1 MNDIAHTL
9 YTVVQYVLG
18 FGPTVLLPLV
28 LFFLALFFKVKP
40 AKALRS
46 SLIVGIGFVGIYAIF
61 DILTRNVGPA
71 AQAMVERTGISLPV
85 VDLGWPPLA
94 AITWGSPIA
103 PFVIPLTM
111 LINVAMLALNKTR
124 TVDVAML
131 ALNKTRTVDVAML
144 ALNKTRT
151 VDVDMWNYWHF
162 ALAGTLVYYST
173 GSFVLGL
180 SAAAIAAIVVLKLAD
195 WSAPLVAKY
204 FGLEGISLP
213 TLSSVVFFPIG
224 LLFDKIIDK
233 IPGVNRIHI
242 DPENVQKKMG
252 IFGEPMMVGTILGV
266 LLGIIAG
273 YDFKHILLLGISI
286 GGVMFI
292 LPRMVRILMEGL
304 LPLSEAIKKYLN
316 AKYPGRDDLFIGLD
330 IAVAVG
336 NPAII
341 STALILTPIS
351 VFIAFLLPGNKVL
364 PLGDLANLAVM
375 ASMIVLACRGN
386 IFRAVITAIPVI
398 VADLWIA
405 TKIAPFITGM
415 AKDVNFKMAE
425 GSSGQVSSFLDGGNP
440 FRFWLL
446 EIFNGNIV
454 AIGLIPVLALIIYGV
469 FRLTKGTVYA

>member
-1 MNDIAHTL
+1 MNDLAHTL
-9 YTVVQYVLG
+9 YTIVQYVLG

-61 DILTRNVGPA
+61 DILTSNVGPA

-103 PFVIPLTM
+103 PFVIPLTI
-111 LINVAMLALNKTR
+111 LIN
-124 TVDVAML
+124 
-131 ALNKTRTVDVAML
+131 VAML

-180 SAAAIAAIVVLKLAD
+180 TAAAVAAIVVLKLAD
-195 WSAPLVAKY
+195 WSAPLVSKY

-224 LLFDKIIDK
+224 LLFDKIIEN
-233 IPGVNRIHI
+233 IPGLNRIHI
-242 DPENVQKKMG
+242 DPENVQKKLG

-316 AKYPGRDDLFIGLD
+316 AKYPGRDDLYIGLD

-351 VFIAFLLPGNKVL
+351 VFIAFILPGNQVL

-398 VADLWIA
+398 IADLWIA
-405 TKIAPFITGM
+405 SKIAPFITGM
-415 AKDVNFKMAE
+415 AKDVNFKLAE

-440 FRFWLL
+440 FRYWLL
-446 EIFNGNIV
+446 EIFNGNLL
-454 AIGLIPVLALIIYGV
+454 AIGLVPVMALVIYGV

>member
-61 DILTRNVGPA
+61 DILTSNVGPA

-111 LINVAMLALNKTR
+111 LIN
-124 TVDVAML
+124 
-131 ALNKTRTVDVAML
+131 VAML

-446 EIFNGNIV
+446 EIFNGNMI
-454 AIGLIPVLALIIYGV
+454 AIGLIPVLALVIYGV

>member
-61 DILTRNVGPA
+61 DILTSNVGPA

-111 LINVAMLALNKTR
+111 LIN
-124 TVDVAML
+124 
-131 ALNKTRTVDVAML
+131 VAML

-330 IAVAVG
+330 IAVTVG

-446 EIFNGNIV
+446 EIFNGNII

>member
-61 DILTRNVGPA
+61 DILTSNVGPA

-111 LINVAMLALNKTR
+111 LIN
-124 TVDVAML
+124 
-131 ALNKTRTVDVAML
+131 VAML

-415 AKDVNFKMAE
+415 AKDVNFKMAD

-446 EIFNGNIV
+446 EIFNGNII

>member
-61 DILTRNVGPA
+61 DILTSNVGPA
-71 AQAMVERTGISLPV
+71 AQAMVERSGISLPV

-111 LINVAMLALNKTR
+111 LIN
-124 TVDVAML
+124 
-131 ALNKTRTVDVAML
+131 VAML

-446 EIFNGNIV
+446 EIFNGNII
-454 AIGLIPVLALIIYGV
+454 AIGLIPVLALVIYGV

>member
-61 DILTRNVGPA
+61 DILTSNVGPA

-111 LINVAMLALNKTR
+111 LIN
-124 TVDVAML
+124 
-131 ALNKTRTVDVAML
+131 VAML

-446 EIFNGNIV
+446 EIFNGNII
-454 AIGLIPVLALIIYGV
+454 AIGLIPVLALVIYGV
-469 FRLTKGTVYA
+469 FCLTKGTVYA

>member
-61 DILTRNVGPA
+61 DILTSNVGPA

-111 LINVAMLALNKTR
+111 LIN
-124 TVDVAML
+124 
-131 ALNKTRTVDVAML
+131 VAML

-425 GSSGQVSSFLDGGNP
+425 GSSAQVSSFLDGGNP

-446 EIFNGNIV
+446 EIFNGNII

>member
-1 MNDIAHTL
+1 MFAGKKIGPDPRNFNQRVSLGRND
-9 YTVVQYVLG
+9 
-18 FGPTVLLPLV
+18 LLIRTFP
-28 LFFLALFFKVKP
+28 
-40 AKALRS
+40 KALRS

-61 DILTRNVGPA
+61 DILTSNVGPA

-111 LINVAMLALNKTR
+111 LIN
-124 TVDVAML
+124 
-131 ALNKTRTVDVAML
+131 VAML

-446 EIFNGNIV
+446 EIFNGNII

>member
-40 AKALRS
+40 AKVLRS

-61 DILTRNVGPA
+61 DILTSNVGPA

-111 LINVAMLALNKTR
+111 LTN
-124 TVDVAML
+124 
-131 ALNKTRTVDVAML
+131 VAML

-415 AKDVNFKMAE
+415 AKDVNFKMAD

-440 FRFWLL
+440 LRFWLL
-446 EIFNGNIV
+446 EIFNGNII

>member
-46 SLIVGIGFVGIYAIF
+46 SLIVGIGFIGIYAIF
-61 DILTRNVGPA
+61 DILTSNVGPA

-111 LINVAMLALNKTR
+111 LIN
-124 TVDVAML
+124 
-131 ALNKTRTVDVAML
+131 VAML

-446 EIFNGNIV
+446 EIFNGNII
-454 AIGLIPVLALIIYGV
+454 AIGLIPVLALVIYGV

>member
-61 DILTRNVGPA
+61 DILTSNVGPA
-71 AQAMVERTGISLPV
+71 AQAIVERTGISLPV

-111 LINVAMLALNKTR
+111 LIN
-124 TVDVAML
+124 
-131 ALNKTRTVDVAML
+131 VAML

-266 LLGIIAG
+266 LLGIISG
-273 YDFKHILLLGISI
+273 YDFKYILLLGISI

-446 EIFNGNIV
+446 EIFNGNII
-454 AIGLIPVLALIIYGV
+454 AIGLIPVLALVIYGV

>member
-9 YTVVQYVLG
+9 YTVVQYALG

-61 DILTRNVGPA
+61 DILTSNVGPA

-111 LINVAMLALNKTR
+111 LIN
-124 TVDVAML
+124 
-131 ALNKTRTVDVAML
+131 VAML

-446 EIFNGNIV
+446 EIFNGNII

>member
-61 DILTRNVGPA
+61 DILTSNVGPA

-111 LINVAMLALNKTR
+111 LIN
-124 TVDVAML
+124 
-131 ALNKTRTVDVAML
+131 VAML

-425 GSSGQVSSFLDGGNP
+425 GSSGQVSSFLDGSNP

-446 EIFNGNIV
+446 EIFNGNII

>member
-61 DILTRNVGPA
+61 DILTSNVGPA

-111 LINVAMLALNKTR
+111 LINVAMLA
-124 TVDVAML
+124 M
-131 ALNKTRTVDVAML
+131 
-144 ALNKTRT
+144 NKTRT

-162 ALAGTLVYYST
+162 ALAGTLVYYSK

-180 SAAAIAAIVVLKLAD
+180 SAAAIAAIVVLKVAD

-233 IPGVNRIHI
+233 IPGLNRIHI
-242 DPENVQKKMG
+242 DPESVQKRLG
-252 IFGEPMMVGTILGV
+252 IFGEPMMVGTILGI

-398 VADLWIA
+398 IADLWIA

-440 FRFWLL
+440 FRYWLL
-446 EIFNGNIV
+446 EIFNGNMI
-454 AIGLIPVLALIIYGV
+454 AIGLVPVIALIIYAI

>member
-61 DILTRNVGPA
+61 DILTSNVGPA

-124 TVDVAML
+124 TVDV
-131 ALNKTRTVDVAML
+131 
-144 ALNKTRT
+144 
-151 VDVDMWNYWHF
+151 DMWNYWHF

-173 GSFVLGL
+173 ESFVLGL

-446 EIFNGNIV
+446 EIFNGNII

>member
-61 DILTRNVGPA
+61 DILTSNVGPA

-111 LINVAMLALNKTR
+111 LIN
-124 TVDVAML
+124 
-131 ALNKTRTVDVAML
+131 VAML

-273 YDFKHILLLGISI
+273 YDFKYILLLGISI

-446 EIFNGNIV
+446 EIFNGNII

>member
-61 DILTRNVGPA
+61 DILTSNVGPA

-124 TVDVAML
+124 TVDV
-131 ALNKTRTVDVAML
+131 
-144 ALNKTRT
+144 
-151 VDVDMWNYWHF
+151 DMWNYWHF
-162 ALAGTLVYYST
+162 AHAGTLVYYST

-180 SAAAIAAIVVLKLAD
+180 SAAAIAAIVVLKVAD

-233 IPGVNRIHI
+233 IPGLNRIHI
-242 DPENVQKKMG
+242 DPESVQKRLG
-252 IFGEPMMVGTILGV
+252 IFGEPMMVGTILGI

-398 VADLWIA
+398 IADLWIA

-440 FRFWLL
+440 FRYWLL
-446 EIFNGNIV
+446 EIFNGNMI
-454 AIGLIPVLALIIYGV
+454 AIGLVPVIALIIYAI

>member
-61 DILTRNVGPA
+61 DILTSNVGPA

-111 LINVAMLALNKTR
+111 LIN
-124 TVDVAML
+124 
-131 ALNKTRTVDVAML
+131 VAML

-415 AKDVNFKMAE
+415 AKDANFKMAE

-446 EIFNGNIV
+446 EIFNGNII

>member
-61 DILTRNVGPA
+61 DILTSNVGPA

-124 TVDVAML
+124 TVY
-131 ALNKTRTVDVAML
+131 
-144 ALNKTRT
+144 
-151 VDVDMWNYWHF
+151 VDMWNYWHF

-446 EIFNGNIV
+446 EIFNGNII
-454 AIGLIPVLALIIYGV
+454 AIGLIPVLALVIYGV

>member
-61 DILTRNVGPA
+61 DILTSNVGPA

-111 LINVAMLALNKTR
+111 LIN
-124 TVDVAML
+124 
-131 ALNKTRTVDVAML
+131 VAML

-252 IFGEPMMVGTILGV
+252 IFGEPMMVGIILGV

-446 EIFNGNIV
+446 EIFNGNII
-454 AIGLIPVLALIIYGV
+454 AIGLIPVLALVIYGV

>member
-61 DILTRNVGPA
+61 DILTSNVGPA

-124 TVDVAML
+124 TVDV
-131 ALNKTRTVDVAML
+131 
-144 ALNKTRT
+144 
-151 VDVDMWNYWHF
+151 DMWNYWHF

-180 SAAAIAAIVVLKLAD
+180 SAAAIAAIVVLKVAD

-233 IPGVNRIHI
+233 IPGLNRIHI
-242 DPENVQKKMG
+242 DPESVQKRLG
-252 IFGEPMMVGTILGV
+252 IFGEPMMVGTILGI

-316 AKYPGRDDLFIGLD
+316 VKYPGRDDLFIGLD

-364 PLGDLANLAVM
+364 PLDDLANLAVM

-398 VADLWIA
+398 IADLWIA

-440 FRFWLL
+440 FRYWLL
-446 EIFNGNIV
+446 EIFNGNMI
-454 AIGLIPVLALIIYGV
+454 AIGLVPVIALIIYAI

>member
-61 DILTRNVGPA
+61 DILTSNVGPA

-94 AITWGSPIA
+94 AITCGSPIA

-111 LINVAMLALNKTR
+111 LIN
-124 TVDVAML
+124 
-131 ALNKTRTVDVAML
+131 VAML

-180 SAAAIAAIVVLKLAD
+180 SAAAIAAIVVLKVAD

-233 IPGVNRIHI
+233 IPGLNRIHI
-242 DPENVQKKMG
+242 DPESVQKRLG
-252 IFGEPMMVGTILGV
+252 IFGEPMMVGTILGI

-398 VADLWIA
+398 IADLWIA

-440 FRFWLL
+440 FRYWLL
-446 EIFNGNIV
+446 EIFNGNMI
-454 AIGLIPVLALIIYGV
+454 AIGLVPVIALIIYAI

>member
-18 FGPTVLLPLV
+18 VGPTVLLPLV

-61 DILTRNVGPA
+61 DILTSNVGPA

-111 LINVAMLALNKTR
+111 LIN
-124 TVDVAML
+124 
-131 ALNKTRTVDVAML
+131 VAML

-446 EIFNGNIV
+446 EIFNGNII
-454 AIGLIPVLALIIYGV
+454 AIGLIPVLALVIYGV

>member
-1 MNDIAHTL
+1 MKDIAHTL

-61 DILTRNVGPA
+61 DILTSNVGPA

-111 LINVAMLALNKTR
+111 LINVAMLALNR
-124 TVDVAML
+124 
-131 ALNKTRTVDVAML
+131 
-144 ALNKTRT
+144 TRT

-173 GSFVLGL
+173 GSFMLGL
-180 SAAAIAAIVVLKLAD
+180 LAAALAAVVVLKLAD

-213 TLSSVVFFPIG
+213 TLSSVVFFPVG
-224 LLFDKIIDK
+224 LLFDRIIDR
-233 IPGVNRIHI
+233 IPGLNRIHI
-242 DPENVQKKMG
+242 DPENVQKKLG

-316 AKYPGRDDLFIGLD
+316 AKYPGRDDLYIGLD

-351 VFIAFLLPGNKVL
+351 VLIAFLLPGNKVL

-398 VADLWIA
+398 AADLWIA

-440 FRFWLL
+440 FRYWLL
-446 EIFNGNIV
+446 EIFNGNII
-454 AIGLIPVLALIIYGV
+454 AIGLIPVVALMIYGV

>member
-61 DILTRNVGPA
+61 DILTSNVGPA

-124 TVDVAML
+124 TVDV
-131 ALNKTRTVDVAML
+131 
-144 ALNKTRT
+144 
-151 VDVDMWNYWHF
+151 DMWNYWHF

-180 SAAAIAAIVVLKLAD
+180 FAAAIAAIVVLKLAD

-242 DPENVQKKMG
+242 DPENVQKKLG

-446 EIFNGNIV
+446 EIFNGNII

>member
-61 DILTRNVGPA
+61 DILTSNVGPA

-111 LINVAMLALNKTR
+111 LIN
-124 TVDVAML
+124 
-131 ALNKTRTVDVAML
+131 VAML

-242 DPENVQKKMG
+242 DPENVQKKIG

-336 NPAII
+336 NPVII

-446 EIFNGNIV
+446 EIFNGNII
-454 AIGLIPVLALIIYGV
+454 AIGLIPVLALVIYGV

>member
-61 DILTRNVGPA
+61 DILTSNVGPA

-111 LINVAMLALNKTR
+111 LIN
-124 TVDVAML
+124 
-131 ALNKTRTVDVAML
+131 VAML

-364 PLGDLANLAVM
+364 PLGDLANLVVM

-386 IFRAVITAIPVI
+386 IFRSVITAIPVI

-446 EIFNGNIV
+446 EIFNGNII
-454 AIGLIPVLALIIYGV
+454 AIGLIPVLALVIYGV

>member
-61 DILTRNVGPA
+61 DILTSNVGPA

-124 TVDVAML
+124 TVDV
-131 ALNKTRTVDVAML
+131 
-144 ALNKTRT
+144 
-151 VDVDMWNYWHF
+151 DMWNYWHF

-180 SAAAIAAIVVLKLAD
+180 SAAAIAVIVVLKLAD

-446 EIFNGNIV
+446 EIFNGNII

>member
-61 DILTRNVGPA
+61 DILTSNVGPA

-85 VDLGWPPLA
+85 VDLGWPPLS

-111 LINVAMLALNKTR
+111 LIN
-124 TVDVAML
+124 
-131 ALNKTRTVDVAML
+131 VAML

-446 EIFNGNIV
+446 EIFNGNII

>member
-61 DILTRNVGPA
+61 DILTSNVGPA

-111 LINVAMLALNKTR
+111 LIN
-124 TVDVAML
+124 
-131 ALNKTRTVDVAML
+131 VAML

-233 IPGVNRIHI
+233 IPDVNRIHI

-446 EIFNGNIV
+446 EIFNGNII
-454 AIGLIPVLALIIYGV
+454 AIGLIPVLALVIYGV

>member
-61 DILTRNVGPA
+61 DILTSNVGPA

-124 TVDVAML
+124 TVDV
-131 ALNKTRTVDVAML
+131 
-144 ALNKTRT
+144 
-151 VDVDMWNYWHF
+151 DMWNYWHF

-173 GSFVLGL
+173 GCFVLGL

-446 EIFNGNIV
+446 EIFNGNII